1 MFCLSSKT
9 ETASASVF
17 VCNLEIIF
25 QSVEVSSD
33 EILLEDHKRAME
45 IGDRAMPRFCGVQM
59 LPPGPTHL
67 PLQHPK
73 MPFSTMQGGKMKCDS
88 KSAWVSRAAFLES
101 MRHYYK

>member
-9 ETASASVF
+9 EKASISVF
-17 VCNLEIIF
+17 GCNLEINF

-45 IGDRAMPRFCGVQM
+45 IGDRAKPRLCEAQM
-59 LPPGPTHL
+59 LPPGPAHL

-73 MPFSTMQGGKMKCDS
+73 NAIFHHARGKNE
-88 KSAWVSRAAFLES
+88 V
-101 MRHYYK
+101 